1 MKAFMKD
8 QIDFKDNNTDSTLC
22 QEDKSSSKP
31 PKDPGKQE
39 IASIDLMSHGDTG
52 FVFRIKEGMVH
63 ILDHQ

>member
-22 QEDKSSSKP
+22 QEDESSSKP

-39 IASIDLMSHGDTG
+39 MQ
-52 FVFRIKEGMVH
+52 V
-63 ILDHQ
+63 